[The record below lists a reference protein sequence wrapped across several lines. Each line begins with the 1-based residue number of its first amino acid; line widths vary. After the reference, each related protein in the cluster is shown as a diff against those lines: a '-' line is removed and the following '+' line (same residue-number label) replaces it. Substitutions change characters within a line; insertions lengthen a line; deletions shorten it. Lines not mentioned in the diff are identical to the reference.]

1 MSGYYKKSNG
11 KVVELEQQVYS
22 WLWSENIIELIIP
35 DGCEYVSCE
44 YNQLK
49 ELIIPDGCVYVNC
62 RHNQLKELIIPNDC
76 EWVWADMKSVT
87 ELNKVNNLYLY
98 I

>member
-11 KVVELEQQVYS
+11 KVVELEQQVYL

-35 DGCEYVSCE
+35 DGCEYVSCWN
-44 YNQLK
+44 NQLK
-49 ELIIPDGCVYVNC
+49 ELV
-62 RHNQLKELIIPNDC
+62 IPNGC
-76 EWVWADMKSVT
+76 GWVWADMKSVT
-87 ELNKVNNLYLY
+87 ELNKAYRLNLW